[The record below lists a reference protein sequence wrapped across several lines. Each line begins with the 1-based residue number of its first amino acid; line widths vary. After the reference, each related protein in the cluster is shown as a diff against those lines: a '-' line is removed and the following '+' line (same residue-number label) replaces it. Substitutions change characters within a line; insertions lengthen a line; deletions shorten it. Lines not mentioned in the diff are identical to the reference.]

1 MLQHI
6 SVLFVPECHS
16 RNYFDTMVSFNIGIR
31 SWLTCSDHKGNLES
45 YQRGYF
51 VTYHSPFSV
60 LFFVCRGVREGP
72 LRHVRNGVIAPFP
85 ETLNSPHI
93 VTDGRYRGL
102 VRLTFRPVCDVRA
115 ENIPPY
121 NSISKCSH
129 ACTYSHCLYP
139 SVINW
144 KIMGSLQSRMVQK
157 SLHKSKCDH
166 QDGPSHSGTPVI
178 MRSMNNI
185 PGVSPTACNWSKV
198 ADWVMY
204 KSHIRRSI
212 VRVRIII
219 TS

>member
-16 RNYFDTMVSFNIGIR
+16 RKYFDTMVSFNIGIR

-51 VTYHSPFSV
+51 ATYHSPFSV

-102 VRLTFRPVCDVRA
+102 VRLTFRPVRDVRA
-115 ENIPPY
+115 ENIKPY
-121 NSISKCSH
+121 SSIIKCSH
-129 ACTYSHCLYP
+129 VCTYSHCSYS
-139 SVINW
+139 SVINGE
-144 KIMGSLQSRMVQK
+144 IMGSLQSRMVQK
-157 SLHKSKCDH
+157 SLHKSKCH
-166 QDGPSHSGTPVI
+166 RQDGLSHSGTSVI
-178 MRSMNNI
+178 MRSTKKI
-185 PGVSPTACNWSKV
+185 PGVSPQ
-198 ADWVMY
+198 
-204 KSHIRRSI
+204 
-212 VRVRIII
+212 
-219 TS
+219 TSN